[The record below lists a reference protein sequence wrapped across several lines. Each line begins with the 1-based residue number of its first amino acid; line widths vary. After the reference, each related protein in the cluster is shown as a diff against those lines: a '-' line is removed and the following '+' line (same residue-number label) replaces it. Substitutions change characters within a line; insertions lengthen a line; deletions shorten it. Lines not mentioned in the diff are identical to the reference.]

1 METFWQDVRQGL
13 RMLAR
18 NPGFT
23 AVAIATLAIGIG
35 ANTAIFS
42 VVNTVL
48 LRPLP
53 YAGSDRLVRV
63 SEEGGLLR
71 RGGRGGGPGGPGG
84 GSVITN
90 GTFKD
95 WRESSRTLD
104 GLAAYQP
111 RSYTLTGFG
120 EPVRLRGT
128 AVSTSMFPMLRATP
142 SQGRLFA
149 ANEDRPGEDQVA
161 IISEQLW
168 TRQFGRR
175 ADIVGKPIT
184 LDDRQFT
191 VVGVLPASF
200 YFPDH
205 ESVLWTPM
213 TINIAPQQPGQVFVM
228 VFSAIGRLKDG
239 ASASQAE
246 AEGTAASGR
255 NQPPPPPGADSSTPL
270 TPALVRL
277 VPLQAEMVAGVRPA
291 LLVLTAA
298 VGFVLLIAAANIA
311 NLLLT
316 RGAGR
321 QRELAVRTALGARP
335 RRLARQLLTE
345 SMLLAV
351 AGGILGVGLALVLQR
366 ALPAISPGNIPR
378 LDEVAVDG
386 RVLLFASLLSLAT
399 GLLFGLAPALQESRV
414 NVVATLGDA
423 GIQRMGGFRFLK
435 GNRLRSVLIVIEVAL
450 STVLL
455 IGGGLLVRSFIR
467 LIDVNPGYDPAN
479 VITAQIGLPE
489 TRYATPALQSA
500 FYDQLL
506 QRVAAVPG
514 VQSAG
519 TTKALPL
526 VPGAMIIGFGIVGQ
540 PPPNDPRDFPRASTR
555 IVSAGYA
562 EAMGLKLVAGRL
574 LGPHDDAGTPPVV
587 MVSESLARQYLGGA
601 DKAIGARL
609 QMLAPQPMEV
619 VGVVGDV
626 RHTGL
631 DAEPQ
636 PEAYALSRQLPPNA
650 RFGRVG
656 TTALVVRTSGDPLR
670 VVPFLRRAVMDV
682 DHDVPL
688 DNVMTMEARLSAS
701 VAAPRF
707 YALLLGLFAVMALLL
722 AAIGIYGVLSY
733 NVSQR
738 HREIGVRMALGA
750 AGRDILSLVLGQG
763 LTLAVVGVAI
773 GVAGA
778 FATTRFL
785 RTLLFGITVTD
796 PVTYAGIAVLL
807 TGVALLACWI
817 PARRAIRVDPMT
829 ALRYE

>member
-1 METFWQDVRQGL
+1 VETFWQDARQGL

-23 AVAIATLAIGIG
+23 AVAIATLALGIG

-42 VVNTVL
+42 VVNAVL

-53 YAGSDRLVRV
+53 YVRADQLVRV
-63 SEEGGLLR
+63 SEEGGLMR
-71 RGGRGGGPGGPGG
+71 RGGRGGGPGSPGG
-84 GSVITN
+84 GSMITS

-128 AVSTSMFPMLRATP
+128 AVSTSLFPMLRATP
-142 SQGRLFA
+142 TEGRIFA
-149 ANEDRPGEDQVA
+149 AQEDRPGNDQVV

-168 TRQFGRR
+168 ARQFGRR

-191 VVGVLPASF
+191 VVGVLPGSF

-205 ESVLWTPM
+205 ESEMWTPM
-213 TINIAPQQPGQVFVM
+213 TINVPSQQPGQVFVM
-228 VFSAIGRLKDG
+228 VFSAIARLKEG
-239 ASASQAE
+239 VSPAQAE

-270 TPALVRL
+270 TPAGMRL
-277 VPLQAEMVAGVRPA
+277 IPLQAEMVAGVRPA

-335 RRLARQLLTE
+335 ARLARQLLTE

-351 AGGILGVGLALVLQR
+351 AGGLLGIGLAVVLQR

-378 LDEVAVDG
+378 IDEVAIDG
-386 RVLLFASLLSLAT
+386 RVLSFASLLSLAT
-399 GLLFGLAPALQESRV
+399 GLLFGLAPAVQGSRV

-423 GIQRMGGFRFLK
+423 GIQRTGGFRVLK
-435 GNRLRSVLIVIEVAL
+435 GNRLRSVLVVVEVAL

-489 TRYATPALQSA
+489 TRYGTPGQQRA
-500 FYDQLL
+500 FFDQLL
-506 QRVAAVPG
+506 ERVASVPG

-519 TTKALPL
+519 TTKMLPL
-526 VPGAMIIGFGIVGQ
+526 LPGNMIISFGIVGQ
-540 PPPNDPRDFPRASTR
+540 PTPNDPRDFPRASTR

-562 EAMGLKLVAGRL
+562 EAIGLKLVAGRV
-574 LGPHDDAGTPPVV
+574 LGPHDDAGTTPVV
-587 MVSESLARQYLGGA
+587 VVSESLARQYLGGA
-601 DKAIGARL
+601 DKAVGAHL
-609 QMLAPQPMEV
+609 QMFGPQPMEV

-631 DAEPQ
+631 DSDAQ
-636 PEAYALSRQLPPNA
+636 PEAYVLSSQLPANA
-650 RFGRVG
+650 RFGRAG

-682 DHDVPL
+682 DRGVPL

-707 YALLLGLFAVMALLL
+707 YALLLGLFALMALLL
-722 AAIGIYGVLSY
+722 ATIGIYGVLSY

-750 AGRDILSLVLGQG
+750 AGRDILALVLGQG
-763 LTLAVVGVAI
+763 LRLAVVGVVI

-796 PVTYAGIAVLL
+796 PVTYVGITVLL